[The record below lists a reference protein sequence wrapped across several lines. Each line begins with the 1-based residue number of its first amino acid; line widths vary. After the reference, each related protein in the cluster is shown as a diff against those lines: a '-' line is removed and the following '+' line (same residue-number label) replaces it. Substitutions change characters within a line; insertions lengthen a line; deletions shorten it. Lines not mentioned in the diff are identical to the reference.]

1 MLQENLP
8 KATHHYSEAVRI
20 NPAYAEAHCKLGVI
34 LVRQGDVD
42 GGIEHFSK
50 ALKIKPGM
58 NEARQG
64 MNRAM
69 RLKGLKKPPYR

>member
-1 MLQENLP
+1 
-8 KATHHYSEAVRI
+8 V
-20 NPAYAEAHCKLGVI
+20 
-34 LVRQGDVD
+34 LVRQGDID

-64 MNRAM
+64 MNRAL
-69 RLKGLKKPPYR
+69 RLKDLKNPPYR